1 MQISPINNL
10 NFNAR
15 FIKNNALEELV
26 YSADKNTL
34 GRFNEIITRASKVN
48 DKEFFKISSLNE
60 MTHEGKEDFINYHY
74 HLYRFPENNEYAKQM
89 LDRVSFRVKRESDI
103 IETVTQ
109 KRAEVLEA
117 FLPMLEVL
125 YPKKDYIETRKE
137 LLENIDKL
145 LARV

>member
-89 LDRVSFRVKRESDI
+89 LDRVVVSCHRHLGVISL
-103 IETVTQ
+103 
-109 KRAEVLEA
+109 VL
-117 FLPMLEVL
+117 
-125 YPKKDYIETRKE
+125 
-137 LLENIDKL
+137 KL
-145 LARV
+145 RS